1 MNPLTAFLV
10 CSALLLAA
18 AIGIALLL
26 RPALINVLTDVC
38 GSERRAAFWAQY
50 SIVMVPLATLL
61 GALFGG
67 LPGGSAA
74 TAFDPADTL
83 TLIRSGVLGLLVVLI
98 AEALVLMRGIAAFER
113 RRTDAWHLAQPPR
126 PPQV

>member
-1 MNPLTAFLV
+1 MTAFLI

-26 RPALINVLTDVC
+26 RPALVSVLTDVC

-50 SIVMVPLATLL
+50 SVVMVPLATLL

-67 LPGGSAA
+67 LPGGAGG
-74 TAFDPADTL
+74 TAFDPADAL
-83 TLIRSGVLGLLVVLI
+83 TLVRSGVFGLLIVLI

-113 RRTDAWHLAQPPR
+113 RREDAWRLAQPPR
-126 PPQV
+126 PPQG